1 MAAMES
7 LCTSIH
13 YHQHKKEGVVA
24 RVWMC
29 HMDVMIYMT
38 NQNYQVNRAG
48 TKQVQIQ
55 GHDSHRTLLFTSIH
69 CHQHKIQVTVD
80 K

>member
-1 MAAMES
+1 MVAMQS

-29 HMDVMIYMT
+29 HMDVMTYMI
-38 NQNYQVNRAG
+38 NQNNQVNMAG

-55 GHDSHRTLLFTSIH
+55 GHDCHRTLLCASIH
-69 CHQHKIQVTVD
+69 CHQHKIQVAVD